1 MSLFNRVLR
10 PPTTLSD
17 RAIERYLA
25 AIQKDLEPD
34 PLFRRRLRSAAVN
47 QFVAA
52 REGIAS
58 PGRTGI
64 VRRRMGRVGRA
75 CLYASFTLGVSAASV
90 MAASQEALPGD
101 LLYPL
106 KQHIEELRWSVVPAQ
121 LHDELAAYALGERI
135 EEMGRLAET
144 GHLDLSIAMAPAVDR
159 EYERLVAL
167 DQDHAAASAARI
179 EGHLLVLEG
188 LLDRLPPTA
197 RAAVEDAI
205 EKAPT
210 IGPGTD
216 RARNPGNAGG
226 ASPGAGVGPAGS
238 LGPAS
243 TGKPAAT
250 PGPEPT
256 PKPDTTAKPGPT
268 AKPHP
273 TANPDRP
280 SPRPEQTPRG
290 RSSQESG
297 SSD

>member
-10 PPTTLSD
+10 PPSTLSD
-17 RAIERYLA
+17 QAIERFLA

-47 QFVAA
+47 QFVGA
-52 REGIAS
+52 REGIGS

-64 VRRRMGRVGRA
+64 GRRQMGRVGRA

-121 LHDELAAYALGERI
+121 LHEELAAYALGERI

-167 DQDHAAASAARI
+167 DQDHDAASAARI
-179 EGHLLVLEG
+179 EAHLLVLDG
-188 LLDRLPPTA
+188 LLDKLPPTA
-197 RAAVEDAI
+197 RAAVEDVI

-210 IGPGTD
+210 IGQGTD

-226 ASPGAGVGPAGS
+226 ASPAAGVGPGGA
-238 LGPAS
+238 LGPVTTS
-243 TGKPAAT
+243 KPEAT
-250 PGPEPT
+250 PRPERT
-256 PKPDTTAKPGPT
+256 PKPEPT
-268 AKPHP
+268 AKP
-273 TANPDRP
+273 DP